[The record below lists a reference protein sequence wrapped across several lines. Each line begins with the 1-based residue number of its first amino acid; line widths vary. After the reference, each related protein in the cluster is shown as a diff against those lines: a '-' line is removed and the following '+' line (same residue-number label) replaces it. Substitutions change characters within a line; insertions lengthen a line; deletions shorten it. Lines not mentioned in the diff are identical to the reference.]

1 MYDVLRVIFIP
12 GVPIYEKILR
22 SVLVYIFLMVVLRLA
37 GKRELGALSPLDL
50 IIALTLSNA
59 VQNAITGNDNS
70 VTGGMIG
77 GGMLLLINYLVVRF
91 LYSHHR
97 IDRLVEGEPDVLIE
111 NGLLLHANLKRERIT
126 EDQLL
131 AICHQQGVERFED
144 VKRATLETSGTVSVF
159 AKHPTPDEATI
170 SDLARQLTEIRA
182 LLETRQPGPW
192 TEPPRRP
199 ETAALAVP

>member
-1 MYDVLRVIFIP
+1 
-12 GVPIYEKILR
+12 
-22 SVLVYIFLMVVLRLA
+22 MVVLRLA

-59 VQNAITGNDNS
+59 VQNAIIGNDNS

-192 TEPPRRP
+192 PEPARRP
-199 ETAALAVP
+199 EPAALAVP